1 MFRWLTNHL
10 VILSNSI
17 MVWLNIKGLSKSH
30 VCLHFQLNRV
40 KLVEKEKNAL
50 EGEKN
55 KAVEFL
61 TLENDMFKK
70 RSQLCQFYM

>member
-1 MFRWLTNHL
+1 M
-10 VILSNSI
+10 
-17 MVWLNIKGLSKSH
+17 
-30 VCLHFQLNRV
+30 
-40 KLVEKEKNAL
+40 VEKEKNAL

-70 RSQLCQFYM
+70 RSQLCQFYV

>member
-1 MFRWLTNHL
+1 M
-10 VILSNSI
+10 
-17 MVWLNIKGLSKSH
+17 
-30 VCLHFQLNRV
+30 

-61 TLENDMFKK
+61 TLENNIFTLN
-70 RSQLCQFYM
+70 SQLYQYHV